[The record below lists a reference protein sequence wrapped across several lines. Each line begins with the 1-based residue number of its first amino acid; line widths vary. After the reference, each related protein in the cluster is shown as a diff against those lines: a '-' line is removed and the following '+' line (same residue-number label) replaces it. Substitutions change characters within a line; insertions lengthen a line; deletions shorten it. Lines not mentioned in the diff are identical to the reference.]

1 MGVVNFAVLVVDDE
15 DMVRHFM
22 KRALEEE
29 GGYQVLVARDG
40 NEALAI
46 MATFAIHVVVTDI
59 RMPGMD
65 GKTLGTELAR
75 LPNAPEVVYASASDT
90 PPEGIDHSHYLQ
102 KPFSASHLRAKV
114 KAILDP

>member
-1 MGVVNFAVLVVDDE
+1 MVVVNFAVLVVDDE
-15 DMVRHFM
+15 DMVRQFM
-22 KRALEEE
+22 KRALEE
-29 GGYQVLVARDG
+29 GGYRVLVARDG

-102 KPFSASHLRAKV
+102 KPFSGSHLRAKV
-114 KAILDP
+114 KAILDQ